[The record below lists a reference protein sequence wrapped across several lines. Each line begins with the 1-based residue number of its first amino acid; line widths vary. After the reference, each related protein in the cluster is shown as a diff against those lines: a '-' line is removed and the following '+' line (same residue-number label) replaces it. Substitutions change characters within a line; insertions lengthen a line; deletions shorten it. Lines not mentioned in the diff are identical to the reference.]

1 MKSPDNVIIRGFFLE
16 FGVEFFATDLWIIK
30 ILVASLSGL
39 LSFVKVLNQEC
50 KQLFENP
57 ILQFVCAF
65 LSFHK

>member
-1 MKSPDNVIIRGFFLE
+1 LE

-50 KQLFENP
+50 KRLFENP

-65 LSFHK
+65 LLFHK